1 VSIERLPP
9 PISTKSS
16 KEVNEIF
23 KYFKAQNLLQAKTS
37 IGKLFTQVSKLGS
50 NTEEVLR
57 IKEVFPSLKANK
69 IENIQKIIKDDSKFK
84 LYINITTKSP
94 PRKQVVVPMNSN
106 NNTNFIK
113 ESSAHVT
120 NMNRALRN
128 IK

>member
-1 VSIERLPP
+1 
-9 PISTKSS
+9 
-16 KEVNEIF
+16 
-23 KYFKAQNLLQAKTS
+23 
-37 IGKLFTQVSKLGS
+37 LGS

-84 LYINITTKSP
+84 PYINITTKGPS
-94 PRKQVVVPMNSN
+94 RKQVIVPMNSN
-106 NNTNFIK
+106 NKTNFMK
-113 ESSAHVT
+113 ESIAHVT